1 MEHFGRIKVL
11 YVNRCCLELKVL
23 VTVFLDNVV
32 TELDPPLLKKLL
44 ETNLLQIILNKKQPI
59 RFMIKNFKLLFTPL
73 ETSL

>member
-32 TELDPPLLKKLL
+32 NELDPPLVEKV
-44 ETNLLQIILNKKQPI
+44 TGD
-59 RFMIKNFKLLFTPL
+59 
-73 ETSL
+73 